1 MTVKVERV
9 EKFIRA
15 STKVRAGERF
25 AALKVYLTLILLV
38 HNIKVLLIVPI

>member
-9 EKFIRA
+9 EKFIRT
-15 STKVRAGERF
+15 STKVGVEERY
-25 AALKVYLTLILLV
+25 AALKVYLTLILQV